1 MVLHRLIKNKGNSLA
16 EFAITMAIMATLA
29 ATAAPAFSRIG
40 EGAKAKQTKRNLETI
55 ASAARTWYN
64 HQVEV
69 VGMGTFPAQAHRTD
83 NIGNIVDTDNNRRI
97 DESEIGQSTFVSVW
111 NDTTFLH
118 QFDNDTISSPYQD
131 GRYHYGILGGSGT
144 GDNIVSPIF
153 VVVDTENE
161 EDFYHYFKP

>member
-1 MVLHRLIKNKGNSLA
+1 MKNIELEKALLGCVIQDSQQLDHVKAWVPSYDFFYNDFNQRVWKAIIKLDKDKKDIDLNTVA
-16 EFAITMAIMATLA
+16 D
-29 ATAAPAFSRIG
+29 
-40 EGAKAKQTKRNLETI
+40 TI
-55 ASAARTWYN
+55 
-64 HQVEV
+64 
-69 VGMGTFPAQAHRTD
+69 
-83 NIGNIVDTDNNRRI
+83 NIVDTDSNRRI
-97 DESEIGQSTFVSVW
+97 DESEISQSTFVSVW